1 MVAIPN
7 PKSKKGATTATEIHN
22 LQELDKLDEESP
34 GK

>member
-7 PKSKKGATTATEIHN
+7 PKSKTVATTATEIHN
-22 LQELDKLDEESP
+22 LQELDELEESP